1 MECLKKILSNATCLA
16 LIGGI
21 SLVAGDVTTFE
32 TASAESSEP
41 TYGSSDIPEIHI
53 PAVRPEYAGATV
65 ATVPLVNKALSER
78 HHLVDASAGVLPEYL
93 LEAGFQPVEFMAGG
107 DQRAAMSEIE
117 YGQSNHVN
125 PSTAARVGQ
134 NLGAKYVFI
143 GEVNTYRVIKPNVG
157 RSVKVLGG
165 FGIGQAEKSI
175 TYDLQVSGR
184 IVDVKTRAII
194 AAKTVAHKQTFKG
207 KGNNL
212 ETPWGNF
219 EQKKET
225 DVENEVGGKVLAI
238 ALNRLVAKMVNQ
250 LNRRPPPRSN

>member
-1 MECLKKILSNATCLA
+1 MECLRKILPNAACFA

-21 SLVAGDVTTFE
+21 ILVAGDLTTFE

-41 TYGSSDIPEIHI
+41 TYGSSDIPENYI

-65 ATVPLVNKALSER
+65 ATVPFVNKALSDR

-93 LEAGFQPVEFMAGG
+93 LEAGFQPVEFMASG
-107 DQRAAMSEIE
+107 DRKSAMAEIE

-125 PSTAARVGQ
+125 PSTAARVGTQ
-134 NLGAKYVFI
+134 LGAKYVFI
-143 GEVNTYRVIKPNVG
+143 GEINTYRVIKPKG
-157 RSVKVLGG
+157 SRSVKVLGS
-165 FGIGQAEKSI
+165 FGIGQAQKSI

-184 IVDVKTRAII
+184 LVDVQTRAII

-212 ETPWGNF
+212 ETPWGKF
-219 EQKKET
+219 
-225 DVENEVGGKVLAI
+225 
-238 ALNRLVAKMVNQ
+238 
-250 LNRRPPPRSN
+250 